1 MHLRVPLLDHSRRFS
16 LGFSLC
22 NVVIDIKLSHLLSLK
37 VSGLPRGFPAPGSH
51 LKRSFC
57 LNDLGREVD
66 LLYFEQ
72 GRIERSD
79 F

>member
-1 MHLRVPLLDHSRRFS
+1 MHLHVPLFNHSRRFS

-22 NVVIDIKLSHLLSLK
+22 NVVIEIKLSHLLLLK
-37 VSGLPRGFPAPGSH
+37 VGGLPRGFPAPGSDIE
-51 LKRSFC
+51 RSFC
-57 LNDLGREVD
+57 FNDLGREVD
-66 LLYFEQ
+66 FLYFEQ

>member
-1 MHLRVPLLDHSRRFS
+1 MHLHVPLLDHSRRFS

-22 NVVIDIKLSHLLSLK
+22 NVVIEIKLSHLSLLK

-51 LKRSFC
+51 LERILCF
-57 LNDLGREVD
+57 NDHGREVD
-66 LLYFEQ
+66 FLYFEQ